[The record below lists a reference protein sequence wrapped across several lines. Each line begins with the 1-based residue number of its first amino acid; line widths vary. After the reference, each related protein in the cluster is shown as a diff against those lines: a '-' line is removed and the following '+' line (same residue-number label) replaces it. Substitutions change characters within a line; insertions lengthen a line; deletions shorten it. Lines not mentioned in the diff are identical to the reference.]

1 MGIFTRLRDIINSN
15 INAMLDKAENPEKL
29 LKLMIQEMEDTLIE
43 IKAQCAQ
50 AMAQS
55 KTYGRMVEEARGR
68 AAEWAAKA
76 RLAME
81 KGREDLAREALV
93 EKRRY
98 QERAESLEGQAHDS
112 EVLIAQYQNDI
123 TQLEAK
129 IRSTREKQKL
139 LVQRHM
145 HAQTKRRAQESM
157 RRADGQDFT
166 IRVESFEKR
175 IDRMEAEADLVN
187 FGRKAEL
194 DEEFERL
201 AGDED
206 LEKEL
211 EELRTE
217 VKGKQAETGSQ
228 GGA

>member
-43 IKAQCAQ
+43 IKAQCAS

-55 KTYGRMVEEARGR
+55 KTLGRAVAEARDR
-68 AAEWAAKA
+68 TEEWADKA
-76 RLAME
+76 RMAMQ
-81 KGREDLAREALV
+81 KGRDDLAREALL

-98 QERAESLEGQAHDS
+98 QERADSLEVQVHDTDA
-112 EVLIAQYQNDI
+112 LIEQYQNDI

-129 IRSTREKQKL
+129 MNSVREKQRL
-139 LVQRHM
+139 LVSRHM
-145 HAQTKRRAQESM
+145 HAQTKKRAEETI
-157 RRADGQDFT
+157 RRADGTDVMT
-166 IRVESFEKR
+166 RVEGFEKR

-187 FGRKAEL
+187 FGRKPAL
-194 DEEFERL
+194 DEAFDRL
-201 AGDED
+201 VGDEE

-211 EELRTE
+211 EQLRAE
-217 VKGKQAETGSQ
+217 VKGEGQKSE
-228 GGA
+228 